1 MDIVGFPVNSFAGI
15 FFHQRKTNASFHPLP
30 PLIFKP
36 IKEIQVFISTRI
48 TPCDIITYKM
58 TEQCNIEL
66 GNHRYVKIT
75 EWKDEVRIDIREW
88 EMEIGARIPTRKRI
102 SLPLQ
107 RWKLL
112 VDNFDSLHKAL
123 QEKAG
128 YASHIGGNVYASVKP
143 NNVCM
148 DIRQH
153 WLPPNQTG
161 GSNKGE
167 NHA

>member
-1 MDIVGFPVNSFAGI
+1 
-15 FFHQRKTNASFHPLP
+15 
-30 PLIFKP
+30 
-36 IKEIQVFISTRI
+36 
-48 TPCDIITYKM
+48 M

-88 EMEIGARIPTRKRI
+88 EMENGARIPTRKGI

-112 VDNFDSLHKAL
+112 VDNFDSLDKAL

-128 YASHIGGNVYASVKP
+128 YASVKP

-153 WLPPNQTG
+153 WLPPNQTEVVPTK
-161 GSNKGE
+161 KGITLRPGE
-167 NHA
+167 YDKLKDVSRVIGDFHPELNSVVPCPYQSDDLNQLGFLRCPDCNPDNFKEW